1 MDANIYLFVGLMSTI
16 LGFSLIIYTIVLFI
30 AHRRNAKRYVGN
42 IDVVANRD
50 WEANLQLTPSMTS
63 TPTTT
68 SSAVANPFEILT
80 ATAPTPVAPTP
91 VAPPSVAPMPI
102 APPSVAPMPIAP
114 PSVAPM
120 PIAPPSVAPTSI
132 APPSVDMQHQQVLV
146 ALEQLVKQQ
155 QMGLVDDATY
165 QQRKLELFAQL
176 STESK
181 SISSTPKSTGLNIA
195 KTYTSYEELVVDFTE
210 GIITAKEFEQHK
222 ATFNQSASSS

>member
-91 VAPPSVAPMPI
+91 VAPTPI
-102 APPSVAPMPIAP
+102 APRP
-114 PSVAPM
+114 
-120 PIAPPSVAPTSI
+120 
-132 APPSVDMQHQQVLV
+132 VDMQHQQVLV

-155 QMGLVDDATY
+155 QMGLVDDAKY

-176 STESK
+176 
-181 SISSTPKSTGLNIA
+181 
-195 KTYTSYEELVVDFTE
+195 
-210 GIITAKEFEQHK
+210 
-222 ATFNQSASSS
+222 

>member
-63 TPTTT
+63 TPTTA

-91 VAPPSVAPMPI
+91 VAPTPVAPHSVAATPI
-102 APPSVAPMPIAP
+102 APPP
-114 PSVAPM
+114 
-120 PIAPPSVAPTSI
+120 VAPTPM
-132 APPSVDMQHQQVLV
+132 APLPVDMQHQQILV

-176 STESK
+176 SAESK

-195 KTYTSYEELVVDFTE
+195 KAYTSYEELVVDFTE

-222 ATFNQSASSS
+222 ATFNQSASSSS

>member
-50 WEANLQLTPSMTS
+50 WEANLQLTPAMTAPTS
-63 TPTTT
+63 T
-68 SSAVANPFEILT
+68 SSNNTVTNPFEMLT

-91 VAPPSVAPMPI
+91 VAPIPVAPIPVTPI
-102 APPSVAPMPIAP
+102 PVTSTP
-114 PSVAPM
+114 
-120 PIAPPSVAPTSI
+120 VAPT
-132 APPSVDMQHQQVLV
+132 PVDTHHQQVLV

-165 QQRKLELFAQL
+165 QQRKLELFTQL
-176 STESK
+176 STGSK
-181 SISSTPKSTGLNIA
+181 SIINTPKSIGSDIA
-195 KTYTSYEELVVDFTE
+195 KTYTNYEELVVDFTE

-222 ATFNQSASSS
+222 ATFNQSATSSS

>member
-91 VAPPSVAPMPI
+91 VAPPSVAPL
-102 APPSVAPMPIAP
+102 PIAP

-195 KTYTSYEELVVDFTE
+195 KKYTSYEELVVDFTE

-222 ATFNQSASSS
+222 ATFNQSASSSS

>member
-50 WEANLQLTPSMTS
+50 WEANLQLTPAMTAPTS
-63 TPTTT
+63 T
-68 SSAVANPFEILT
+68 SSNNTVTNPFEMLT

-91 VAPPSVAPMPI
+91 VAPIPVAPIPVTST
-102 APPSVAPMPIAP
+102 P
-114 PSVAPM
+114 
-120 PIAPPSVAPTSI
+120 VAPT
-132 APPSVDMQHQQVLV
+132 PVDTHHQQVLV

-165 QQRKLELFAQL
+165 QQRKIELFTQL
-176 STESK
+176 STGSK
-181 SISSTPKSTGLNIA
+181 SIINTPKSIGSDIA
-195 KTYTSYEELVVDFTE
+195 KTYTNYEELVVDFTE

-222 ATFNQSASSS
+222 ATFNQSATSSS